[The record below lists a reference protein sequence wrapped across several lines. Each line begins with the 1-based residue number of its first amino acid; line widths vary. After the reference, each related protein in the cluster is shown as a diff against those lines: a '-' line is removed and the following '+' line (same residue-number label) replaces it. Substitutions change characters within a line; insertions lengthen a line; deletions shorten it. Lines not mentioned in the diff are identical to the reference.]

1 MFCDLHAH
9 SRSKNIF
16 MYGCENPRGVS
27 ERIIPYML
35 SNADP
40 SFHFDSCDFKV
51 KKSKSNCG
59 RVVVWRQF
67 GLVNSYTMEA
77 SFCCAAQGP
86 RRNIHF
92 KPSCFESLGRAFCQT
107 IAKAIKKDQRKVLE
121 AGAALGEM
129 YEKKSSRGYGVQVR
143 PATKVNSS
151 SSTNG
156 IGGWDDDGR
165 STINS
170 NNNNNNNNNN
180 TSSSNNILNGGGN
193 SNRRQ
198 GGVRNTNNNR
208 QDQHSSILVTK
219 LPRQGKNAVSAKS
232 RKSKSKKRRK
242 RAVK

>member
-1 MFCDLHAH
+1 
-9 SRSKNIF
+9 
-16 MYGCENPRGVS
+16 
-27 ERIIPYML
+27 ML

-121 AGAALGEM
+121 AGAALAEM

-170 NNNNNNNNNN
+170 NNNNNNN

-193 SNRRQ
+193 NNRRQ
-198 GGVRNTNNNR
+198 GGGGGNTNNNR